1 MTRTLLVSLFLF
13 LGVLQPINYQAD
25 IVDDLLV
32 SFRNGNAK
40 QVAANFA
47 PTIELIILEEEDVY
61 SKAQG
66 EQILKDFF
74 SKHTP
79 VKATI
84 FHRSNETKS
93 YRFAVI
99 TLNTNNGNFRVATTL
114 KLTNN
119 AFKISE
125 LKIEPIKN

>member
-13 LGVLQPINYQAD
+13 FGVIQPVNYQAD

-47 PTIELIILEEEDVY
+47 PTIELIILDEEDVY

-74 SKHTP
+74 SKHSP
-79 VKATI
+79 LKATI
-84 FHRSNETKS
+84 FHKSNEAKS

-99 TLNTNNGNFRVATTL
+99 TLNTNNGNFRVAITL
-114 KLTNN
+114 KQAGN